1 MILYYCQKCKPFNF
15 DEPVMD
21 PYELSNELHKIRKE
35 GGGIGLAAPQVG
47 INTQVLVIGMGNFQ
61 TEGAEDY
68 NQVFFNP
75 NILSYEAGEKTYMLE
90 GCLSYPRLFV
100 KVKRPQNMTM
110 EWWTEEGTRCE
121 EEFVG
126 ITSRILQHEVD
137 HLNGITF
144 IKRAERLPSAKS
156 TEELKMQKRLQERRQ
171 KKALFMHNNRLTYY
185 C

>member
-1 MILYYCQKCKPFNF
+1 MKLVDKYDPILSQKCEPFDF
-15 DEPVMD
+15 EEPVMD
-21 PYELSNELHKIRKE
+21 PYELSNELQKIRAE

-75 NILSYEAGEKTYMLE
+75 NIISMGDEKAYMIE
-90 GCLSYPRLFV
+90 GCLSFPGLFV
-100 KVKRPQNMTM
+100 KVKRPKSMVM
-110 EWWTEEGTRCE
+110 EWWTEEDTRCE
-121 EEFVG
+121 ETFDG

-144 IKRAERLPSAKS
+144 IKQAERYHLEKAKKD
-156 TEELKMQKRLQERRQ
+156 LKMQKRLRKRQ
-171 KKALFMHNNRLTYY
+171 NNTTISA
-185 C
+185 